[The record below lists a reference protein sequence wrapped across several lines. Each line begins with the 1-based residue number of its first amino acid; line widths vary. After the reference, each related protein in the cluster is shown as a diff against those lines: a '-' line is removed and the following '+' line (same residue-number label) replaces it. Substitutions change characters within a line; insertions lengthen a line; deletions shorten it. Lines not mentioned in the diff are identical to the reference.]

1 MAFQEFLA
9 RISAPALHQI
19 AEHWLQSRGPRLMP
33 AWADLRPSAISAH
46 LSVIWSWRYDP
57 VADNFTGRLA
67 GDAIEAVFGRTIRNV
82 PMREVFPPDRYET
95 IFRRHKRVIS
105 GPAFFRGSGFVFQ
118 HLQQMGSGER
128 IIMPL
133 SDSRTEPDGLLGA
146 TVYTV
151 IQPLPDRNLISAQEH
166 EEWFALD

>member
-9 RISAPALHQI
+9 RISSPALRQI
-19 AEHWLQSRGPRLMP
+19 AEHWGQSRGLQSMP
-33 AWADLRPSAISAH
+33 AWVDLRPSAIAGH
-46 LSVIWSWRYDP
+46 LSVIWSWRYDL
-57 VADNFTGRLA
+57 VADSFTGRLA

-82 PMREVFPPDRYET
+82 PMRDVFPPDRYET
-95 IFRRHKRVIS
+95 IFRRHKRVVS
-105 GPAFFRGSGFVFQ
+105 GPAFFHGSGFVFH

-133 SDSRTEPDGLLGA
+133 SDCRTEPDGLLGA

-151 IQPLPDRNLISAQEH
+151 IDPLPDIRLISAQEH

>member
-9 RISAPALHQI
+9 QISSPALHQI
-19 AEHWLQSRGPRLMP
+19 AEYWGLSRGERAMP
-33 AWADLRPSAISAH
+33 GWADLRPSAIRAH

-67 GDAIEAVFGRTIRNV
+67 GDAIEAVFGRSIRNV
-82 PMREVFPPDRYET
+82 PMRDVFPPDRYET

-105 GPAFFRGSGFVFQ
+105 GPAFFHGSGFVFQ
-118 HLQQMGSGER
+118 HLRQMGSGER

-133 SDSRTEPDGLLGA
+133 SDSRTEPDGLFGA
-146 TVYTV
+146 TIYTV
-151 IQPLPDRNLISAQEH
+151 IDVPPDIKLISAQEY